1 MLNQLPHAYSLVVLS
16 LIENIEQKK
25 RSEETRLNDKVEDF
39 ADKENQRGPRVGNKT
54 KVSMEEQIS
63 ALVELNIGHVP
74 KQIRQKLKKL
84 KRGFEEAE
92 GPQQS
97 QRVLPLTVIG
107 LV

>member
-1 MLNQLPHAYSLVVLS
+1 MTRSRILPT
-16 LIENIEQKK
+16 KK
-25 RSEETRLNDKVEDF
+25 I
-39 ADKENQRGPRVGNKT
+39 RGGLEAGNKT
-54 KVSMEEQIS
+54 KVSMEEQIP

-84 KRGFEEAE
+84 KRGLEEAE

-97 QRVLPLTVIG
+97 QRVLPLTVIA